1 MAIYVPQWD
10 PWAGIREGILQ
21 VALGYA
27 RGLEKRDQA
36 SQIADLISKLPGL
49 KVQQVLSP
57 VSTYGAGG
65 TPMPGVGV
73 SPSGGVDVGTPAA
86 PAVVAQVPEPFDLKS
101 VMSGI
106 KDPGMALSLLPNML
120 NYDYEMRKLSAM
132 ENLQRI
138 KEQAEEMRAANE
150 PVKITAW
157 KQRGGKYE
165 PVTITVRRAEV
176 PVVEQRLQE
185 KGYYIGETPKEVPQ
199 GPETWS
205 GPYRDPVTGRF
216 VQRSSHGKIS
226 DIGGAEDTTTREL
239 LNANRRIE
247 MLKKANEADLE
258 PYRIKESSPFA
269 LEQPDNPYIRL
280 RAAALA
286 PGPMTPE
293 KKRAIE
299 RLKRVERRLEEI
311 KRLSETGS
319 TESRPVGR
327 LVPNGDGT
335 YTWRE

>member
-1 MAIYVPQWD
+1 MAVYIPQWD

-27 RGLEKRDQA
+27 KGIEQRDKA
-36 SQIADLISKLPGL
+36 SQIADLIAKLPGL
-49 KVQQVLSP
+49 KEQQVLSP

-65 TPMPGVGV
+65 TPMPGIGV

-106 KDPGMALSLLPNML
+106 RDPGLAVSLLPTML
-120 NYDYEMRKLSAM
+120 NYDYENRRLATM
-132 ENLQRI
+132 ETLQRMR
-138 KEQAEEMRAANE
+138 EQAEEMRQANE
-150 PVKITAW
+150 PVRITAW

-165 PVTITVRRAEV
+165 PITLTVRRAQV
-176 PVVEQRLQE
+176 PEIEQRLQE

-226 DIGGAEDTTTREL
+226 DIGGPEDTTTKSL
-239 LNANRRIE
+239 LNAQRRIE
-247 MLKKANEADLE
+247 LLKKANEADLA
-258 PYRIKESSPFA
+258 PYRLKESSIFA
-269 LEQPDNPYIRL
+269 LEQPDDPYIRL

-286 PGPMTPE
+286 PGPMTTD
-293 KKRAIE
+293 KKRAID
-299 RLKRVERRLEEI
+299 RLKRVDRRLEEI
-311 KRLSETGS
+311 KRLSEPDS
-319 TESRPVGR
+319 PVGH
-327 LVPNGDGT
+327 LIPNGDGT